1 MSFSHKKDGWLSVR
15 EKLGLM
21 GAVLADCVSFMW
33 EQVEAT
39 DESSAAVCSIW
50 HVNVDTLP
58 EWILT
63 AVHQVSVSAQ

>member
-1 MSFSHKKDGWLSVR
+1 MCLSHKKKV
-15 EKLGLM
+15 GLV
-21 GAVLADCVSFMW
+21 GAVLVDCVSAML

-63 AVHQVSVSAQ
+63 SVHQVSLY